1 MIFKGRRKR
10 SFFALNISLALY
22 PMNDTKH
29 LYTERRADF
38 EKQVARF
45 KERFFVLS
53 MLRLAVFLLIV
64 GAVYFCWGNTL
75 LVTSSLLLGIIVFIA
90 LVSQSTNVKQRQ
102 KYAAQMQRIQE
113 VELAGMKGDFSS
125 IPNGQHYAHDLH
137 FYNEDIDLFGPGSLF
152 ERINRT
158 ETQGGTNTL
167 AAWLNSNSIDGIE
180 SKQELIQELKDKVD
194 WRHHFKASAAL
205 IETDTSSDKVLSW
218 LKDYKSFVPKF
229 FKGVV
234 VGFSIL
240 SVGIIV
246 AYSLDFISEAY
257 LLYWLIL
264 GLLVSGPYIKRITH
278 LYNSANKM
286 RDTLAQYAVL
296 LQAIE
301 EETFQTEALL
311 KRQQAIQTKGTKA
324 SAHLRQL
331 SKQIDYLGNRNNFIF
346 APIANGFFLWDIY
359 YTLRI
364 DAWFASNDAAV
375 EVWFSTIEYF
385 DAANSLANYAFNNP
399 ESVYPELVRDGSVVM
414 EAKDLAHPLIKAEK
428 VVRNDF
434 QINSEE
440 FFIVTGANMA
450 GKSTFLRTVSLSI
463 VMSNCGLPISA
474 KQFRYTPVRL
484 ISSMRTSDSLQNDE
498 SYFFSELKRLK
509 FIVDALSEQPY
520 FIVLDEILKG
530 TNSKDKAEGS
540 WKFVERLLST
550 KSVGLIATHDLSLC
564 ELASTY
570 PSVRN
575 FCFDAQ
581 IINDELFF
589 DYTLKNGVCT
599 NMNASFLLRKMQI
612 V

>member
-1 MIFKGRRKR
+1 
-10 SFFALNISLALY
+10 
-22 PMNDTKH
+22 MNDPRH
-29 LYTERRADF
+29 LYTERRAYF
-38 EKQVARF
+38 EKQVATF
-45 KERFFVLS
+45 KERFFLLS
-53 MLRLAVFLLIV
+53 MLRLAAFLLTV
-64 GAVYFCWGNTL
+64 GAVYFSWGNTL
-75 LVTSSLLLGIIVFIA
+75 LVTLGVLIGTIVFIA
-90 LVSQSTNVKQRQ
+90 LVSQSANVKRRQ

-113 VELAGMKGDFSS
+113 VELAGMTGDFSS
-125 IPNGQHYAHDLH
+125 IPNGKAYAHELH

-152 ERINRT
+152 ERLNRT
-158 ETQGGTNTL
+158 ETQGGMNTL

-180 SKQELIQELKDKVD
+180 GKQKMVQELKDKVD

-205 IETDTSSDKVLSW
+205 IETDTSSDQVLHWLKEYKAFIPKFYIWLCLGFSVLS
-218 LKDYKSFVPKF
+218 V
-229 FKGVV
+229 
-234 VGFSIL
+234 
-240 SVGIIV
+240 SVIV
-246 AYSLDFISEAY
+246 AYSLDFIPWSY
-257 LLYWLIL
+257 LLYWLFL
-264 GLLVSGPYIKRITH
+264 GLAISAPYVRRITH
-278 LYNSANKM
+278 LYNNANQM

-301 EETFQTEALL
+301 EETFQTEVLL
-311 KRQQAIQTKGTKA
+311 SRQQAIQTQGTKA
-324 SAHLRQL
+324 SEHLRQL
-331 SKQIDYLGNRNNFIF
+331 SKRIDYLGNRNNMVF
-346 APIANGFFLWDIY
+346 APIANGYLLWDIY
-359 YTLRI
+359 FTLRI

-375 EVWFSTIEYF
+375 GVWFSTIEYF
-385 DAANSLANYAFNNP
+385 DAANSLANYAFNHP
-399 ESVYPELVRDGSVVM
+399 ESIYPELVEDTSVVM
-414 EAKDLAHPLIKAEK
+414 EAKALAHPLIKPEK

-434 QINSEE
+434 HIKSEE

-474 KQFRYTPVRL
+474 EQFRYKPVRL

-509 FIVDALSEQPY
+509 FIVNALSEQPY

-564 ELASTY
+564 ELANTY
-570 PSVRN
+570 PNVRN
-575 FCFDAQ
+575 FRFDAQ
-581 IINDELFF
+581 IIDDELFF

>member
-1 MIFKGRRKR
+1 
-10 SFFALNISLALY
+10 
-22 PMNDTKH
+22 MNDPKH
-29 LYTERRADF
+29 LYTERRTHF
-38 EKQVARF
+38 EKQVAAL
-45 KERFFVLS
+45 KQRFFVLS
-53 MLRLAVFLLIV
+53 MLRLTAFLLMV
-64 GAVYFCWGNTL
+64 GAVYFSWGNAL
-75 LVTSSLLLGIIVFIA
+75 LVSTSILVGITVFLA
-90 LVSQSTNVKQRQ
+90 LVAQSTNVKHRQ
-102 KYAAQMQRIQE
+102 KYAAHMQRIQE
-113 VELAGMKGDFSS
+113 VELAGIDGDFSS
-125 IPNGQHYAHDLH
+125 IPNGQEFAHDLH

-152 ERINRT
+152 ERLNRT
-158 ETQGGTNTL
+158 ETKGGMHTL

-180 SKQELIQELKDKVD
+180 SKQVLIQELKNKVD

-205 IETDTSSDKVLSW
+205 IETETSSENVLHW
-218 LKDYKSFVPKF
+218 LKDYTSFVPKF
-229 FKGVV
+229 FRWVIIAFG
-234 VGFSIL
+234 IL
-240 SVGIIV
+240 SAGVIV
-246 AYSLDFISEAY
+246 AYSIDFISESY
-257 LLYWLIL
+257 LLYWLFL
-264 GLLVSGPYIKRITH
+264 GLAISGPYVRRITH

-301 EETFQTEALL
+301 EETFQTEELL
-311 KRQQAIQTKGTKA
+311 KRQQAIRTEGTKA
-324 SAHLRQL
+324 SDHLRQL
-331 SKQIDYLGNRNNFIF
+331 SKRIDYLGNRNNFIF
-346 APIANGFFLWDIY
+346 APIANGLFLWDIY
-359 YTLRI
+359 FTLRI
-364 DAWFASNDAAV
+364 DAWFASNDASV

-385 DAANSLANYAFNNP
+385 DAANSLANYAFNHP
-399 ESVYPELVRDGSVVM
+399 ECVYPELVQDGSLVM
-414 EAKDLAHPLIKAEK
+414 EAKGLAHPLIKAEK

-434 QINSEE
+434 QINPEE

-474 KQFRYTPVRL
+474 QQFRYKPVRL

-509 FIVDALSEQPY
+509 FIVDALSSQQY

-581 IINDELFF
+581 IIDDELFF